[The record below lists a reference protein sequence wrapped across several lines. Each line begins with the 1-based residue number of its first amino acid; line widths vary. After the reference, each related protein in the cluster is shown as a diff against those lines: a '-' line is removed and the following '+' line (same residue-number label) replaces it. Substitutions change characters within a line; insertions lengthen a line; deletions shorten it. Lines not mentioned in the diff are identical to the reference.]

1 MMAGGMM
8 GGLGMGHGIFGSF
21 MMLLFWILII
31 GAIVFAIRWLL
42 RDGSWTSGPGHET
55 PLDILKK
62 RYANGEIEREEFVAK
77 KEELS

>member
-8 GGLGMGHGIFGSF
+8 GSLGMGYGIFGSF

-31 GAIVFAIRWLL
+31 GGIVVAIRWFS
-42 RDGSWTSGPGHET
+42 RDRSWPSSPGHET

-62 RYANGEIEREEFVAK
+62 RYAKGEIDREEFVAK
-77 KEELS
+77 SQELS

>member
-8 GGLGMGHGIFGSF
+8 GSLGMGYGIFGSV

-31 GAIVFAIRWLL
+31 GGIVFAIRWFS
-42 RDGSWTSGPGHET
+42 RDGSWASSSGHET

-62 RYANGEIEREEFVAK
+62 RYAKGEIDREEFVAK
-77 KEELS
+77 RQEL